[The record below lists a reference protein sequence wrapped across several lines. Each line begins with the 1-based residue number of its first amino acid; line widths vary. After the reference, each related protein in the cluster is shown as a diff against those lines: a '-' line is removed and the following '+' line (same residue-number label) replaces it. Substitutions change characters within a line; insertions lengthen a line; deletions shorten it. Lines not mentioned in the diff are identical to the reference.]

1 VANVTADLD
10 TLAGELYA
18 PAVELLPA
26 GQGDRDGA
34 IELGSDRRPPEVSAT
49 AAGFAESREQFES
62 LVCFLDG
69 TDAAGLDHAGLEERI
84 DRDGRELLRRLLD
97 DHLALRAIREAR
109 VERVVGDDEIAR
121 GRVEAGHARALASVF
136 GEVTVTR
143 LAYRAPGYGNL
154 HPADAA
160 LNLPVERYSH
170 GLRKLAAVE
179 APRGSYEDAVSAIER
194 ASGQRLGKRQVEE
207 LAGLAA
213 VDFEDFYQARTRP
226 SCEPGDLLVISADGK
241 GIVMRPDALRPK
253 AAAAAART
261 SHFLCKRWLIG

>member
-1 VANVTADLD
+1 MRRVSKSALLCPTSPTEVANVTADLD

-26 GQGDRDGA
+26 GRGDRDGA
-34 IELGSDRRPPEVSAT
+34 IELGSDRRPPENLS
-49 AAGFAESREQFES
+49 AAGFADSREQFES
-62 LVCFLDG
+62 LVRFLDG

-84 DRDGRELLRRLLD
+84 DRDGRELLRGLLD

-109 VERVVGDDEIAR
+109 VEHVGDDEVAR
-121 GRVEAGHARALASVF
+121 GRVEAGHERALASVF

-143 LAYRAPGYGNL
+143 LAYRAPGCGNL
-154 HPADAA
+154 HPADAG

-170 GLRKLAAVE
+170 GPRKLAALE
-179 APRGSYEDAVSAIER
+179 APRGSYEDAVAAIER

-213 VDFEDFYQARTRP
+213 GPCRP
-226 SCEPGDLLVISADGK
+226 PRRAPPTVSSALSELAQRSRVRSG
-241 GIVMRPDALRPK
+241 
-253 AAAAAART
+253 AA
-261 SHFLCKRWLIG
+261 C